1 MAKRIRVINTTKN
14 IWFKSIKQAAAYAQV
29 DGWTMSKK
37 METSGSFIDNNG
49 DEYIRETPMQT
60 KNTYK
65 NTGKKLC
72 KVGTHAK
79 RTRICKQPDF
89 VFQDLPMPVRD
100 LINQEISR
108 MLVSNTPWEQ
118 IKAFM
123 LKMGCKK
130 IVLSLEDL

>member
-1 MAKRIRVINTTKN
+1 MAKRIRVINITKN
-14 IWFKSIKQAAAYAQV
+14 MWFKSIKEAAAYAQV

-37 METSGSFIDNNG
+37 MEASGSFIDNNG

-60 KNTYK
+60 KNKYK

-72 KVGTHAK
+72 KAHVCIK

-89 VFQDLPMPVRD
+89 AFSELPMPVRD

-130 IVLSLEDL
+130 IILNIEDL

>member
-14 IWFKSIKQAAAYAQV
+14 MWFKSIKDAATYAQV

-37 METSGSFIDNNG
+37 METSGSFIDSNG

-60 KNTYK
+60 KNKYK

-72 KVGTHAK
+72 KAGTRAK
-79 RTRICKQPDF
+79 RTRICKQPNF

-108 MLVSNTPWEQ
+108 MLVSNVPWEQ

>member
-14 IWFKSIKQAAAYAQV
+14 IWFKSIKDAAAYAQV

-37 METSGSFIDNNG
+37 METSGSFIDSNG
-49 DEYIRETPMQT
+49 DEYIRETPMKT
-60 KNTYK
+60 KNKYK

-72 KVGTHAK
+72 KTVAHTR
-79 RTRICKQPDF
+79 RTRVCKQPDF
-89 VFQDLPMPVRD
+89 AFSELPMPVRD

-108 MLVSNTPWEQ
+108 MIVSNTPWEQ

-130 IVLSLEDL
+130 IILNIEDL

>member
-72 KVGTHAK
+72 KAGTHAK